1 VASEVPARAP
11 EAAPR
16 PTADGP
22 EPCPVAADR
31 PAQRTQGGG
40 LRPRRR
46 PGDIRGAGLA
56 VAAGPLRSPLRIR
69 SPAPPGPGRNTTSDS
84 RRSGAAPRRRRPAC
98 AADARGRPPP
108 RAETADPRRAGLP
121 VAARPSR
128 RDRTSEVPCPVPQAL
143 NSGQYP
149 PERPHLAPFVHPRLD
164 VRIGLGPGPRL
175 LQRPEL
181 GHHQAAAEPRRP
193 RILRIDR

>member
-1 VASEVPARAP
+1 MQLAIRQVAPEVPARAP
-11 EAAPR
+11 EAATR

-56 VAAGPLRSPLRIR
+56 VAAGPFRSPVRIR
-69 SPAPPGPGRNTTSDS
+69 SPAPPRAPDATPRPTADDPEPCPVAAGRPAQRTQGGGL
-84 RRSGAAPRRRRPAC
+84 RPRRRPG
-98 AADARGRPPP
+98 DIRG
-108 RAETADPRRAGLP
+108 AGLP
-121 VAARPSR
+121 VAAGPSR

-149 PERPHLAPFVHPRLD
+149 PERPHLDP
-164 VRIGLGPGPRL
+164 
-175 LQRPEL
+175 
-181 GHHQAAAEPRRP
+181 
-193 RILRIDR
+193 